1 MTSWMSLYGQIMYL
15 QLWDSGSDIAVKY
28 YHDIC
33 ELDVQNTNVYV
44 FDVYYYYI
52 KSNKSLFQYI
62 AIFILYM
69 IFILYL

>member
-1 MTSWMSLYGQIMYL
+1 MYL

-52 KSNKSLFQYI
+52 KSNKSSFHYI

>member
-1 MTSWMSLYGQIMYL
+1 MYL

>member
-33 ELDVQNTNVYV
+33 ELDVQNINVYV

-52 KSNKSLFQYI
+52 KFNKFSFQYI
-62 AIFILYM
+62 TIFILYM